1 MNNKGTG
8 RLYIRKRTLLILTA
22 LVMLTCAVV
31 LTQVFIIPVI
41 TG

>member
-1 MNNKGTG
+1 MNSRKQG

-31 LTQVFIIPVI
+31 LTQVFIIPI
-41 TG
+41 IAG